1 LPRDEDINN
10 TTILSIGIFFQFLGE
25 LLPMNVSPTELYL
38 LWENLIFLV
47 LATSFLFFVGWVW
60 REAKP
65 FTLPQ
70 PLPTWFKAWLFIV
83 LVVGVL
89 LPLIALAWWGIGVGY
104 MPVVVAI
111 APYFLMLGL
120 QILSESMTIN
130 RFHSCVWVM
139 IPCLYLPYRIWQ
151 LHSGLALLSGESELM
166 WVRHLLRLEIGLW
179 IFNYGVHLS
188 QLPRLLRWDLS
199 SGDGE

>member
-1 LPRDEDINN
+1 M
-10 TTILSIGIFFQFLGE
+10 T
-25 LLPMNVSPTELYL
+25 VSPSELNL
-38 LWENLIFLV
+38 LWENFIFLV
-47 LATSFLFFVGWVW
+47 LVTSFLVFVGWVW
-60 REAKP
+60 RDAKP

-70 PLPTWFKAWLFIV
+70 PLPTWFKVWFFIV
-83 LVVGVL
+83 LAVGVV
-89 LPLIALAWWGIGVGY
+89 LPLMALGGWGVWLGY
-104 MPVVVAI
+104 TRVVVAI
-111 APYFLMLGL
+111 APYFLMLGF
-120 QILSESMTIN
+120 QILSESVTIN

-151 LHSGLALLSGESELM
+151 LHTGLALFSGESELM

-188 QLPRLLRWDLS
+188 QLPRLLRWDVP